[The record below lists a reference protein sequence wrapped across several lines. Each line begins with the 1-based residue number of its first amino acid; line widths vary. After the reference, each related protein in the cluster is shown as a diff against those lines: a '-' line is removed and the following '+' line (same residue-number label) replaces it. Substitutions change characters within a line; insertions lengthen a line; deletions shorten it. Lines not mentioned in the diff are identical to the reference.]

1 MTKMKAPEKFSAR
14 ELEELGL
21 SDVDTIKKGSKAPVY
36 RRNQRKKELL
46 GLLQKSLGNV
56 AAACEKVG
64 ISRAT
69 FYEWR
74 QKDEKFDK
82 AVHEINERALDF
94 VEEKLFAG
102 IRAGNAKLIIFYL
115 VNRGR
120 SRGYSR
126 KPEDLNP
133 EPGTA
138 EANANAVE
146 LARQHLEALGVAPP
160 GLPLEELARLV
171 AARVAESPEG
181 SS

>member
-1 MTKMKAPEKFSAR
+1 MTKRKAPEKFSAR

-21 SDVDTIKKGSKAPVY
+21 SSLDTTKKESKAPVY

-115 VNRGR
+115 VNKGKA
-120 SRGYSR
+120 RGYSR
-126 KPEDLNP
+126 KPEDVVENADS
-133 EPGTA
+133 GATA
-138 EANANAVE
+138 AAD
-146 LARQHLEALGVAPP
+146 LARAHLEALGLTAK
-160 GLPLEELARLV
+160 GLPLEELARQV
-171 AARVAESPEG
+171 AAKIAEEDP
-181 SS
+181 

>member
-1 MTKMKAPEKFSAR
+1 MPKPKKTTTSAR
-14 ELEELGL
+14 ELAELGL
-21 SDVDTIKKGSKAPVY
+21 ANVDTTKSKAPAY
-36 RRNQRKKELL
+36 RRNRRKDELL
-46 GLLQKSLGNV
+46 AILRKNNGIVSV
-56 AAACEKVG
+56 ACEKVG

-74 QKDEKFDK
+74 QKDPKFDD
-82 AVHEINERALDF
+82 AVHEINERTLDF
-94 VEEKLFAG
+94 VEAKLIDG
-102 IRAGNAKLIIFYL
+102 IRAGNPKLIIFYL

-120 SRGYSR
+120 SRGSSR

-181 SS
+181 SA